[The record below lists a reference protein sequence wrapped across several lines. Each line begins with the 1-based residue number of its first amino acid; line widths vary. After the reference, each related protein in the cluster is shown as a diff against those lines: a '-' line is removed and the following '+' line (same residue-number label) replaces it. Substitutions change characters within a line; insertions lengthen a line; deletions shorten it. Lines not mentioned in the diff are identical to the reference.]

1 MVLGVS
7 GVDVTFFEQALRREV
22 RPGSFC
28 VEIGDSTLPVAPQP
42 LAWWK
47 REPGAEPPVGS
58 DVLDWV
64 HDGYV
69 LDIGCATGRDLE
81 ILARRGVRGHGIEL
95 IPAAVALAE
104 AAGVSCVEADVFS
117 YTPPRPVDTV
127 LAVGGN
133 GGMAARLA
141 ALPEF
146 LLRLSSWLTE
156 TGRIVFTST
165 DWRKLPPGTFN
176 NGALPEGGYRGD
188 IRMRLWLEDEA
199 GPWFPW
205 LFVDPDALEKACSD
219 VGLRIA
225 DRKEWQGGIAYAALL
240 ERAGSA

>member
-1 MVLGVS
+1 M
-7 GVDVTFFEQALRREV
+7 DVTFFEQALQREI
-22 RPGSFC
+22 RPGSFT
-28 VEIGDSTLPVAPQP
+28 VEIGDSKLPVAPQP
-42 LAWWK
+42 LEWWK

-64 HDGYV
+64 RDGYV

-81 ILARRGVRGHGIEL
+81 ILAARGVAGHGIEL
-95 IPAAVALAE
+95 IPAAVAMAKD
-104 AAGVSCVEADVFS
+104 AGVSCVRADVFS

-146 LLRLSSWLTE
+146 LLRLSSWLNE

-176 NGALPEGGYRGD
+176 TRELPDGGYRGD
-188 IRMRLWLEDEA
+188 IRMRLWLEGEA

-205 LFVDPDALEKACSD
+205 LFVDPDALEKACSEA
-219 VGLRIA
+219 GLRITA
-225 DRKEWQGGIAYAALL
+225 RKEWQGGIAYAALL
-240 ERAGSA
+240 ERAVSA